1 MAWFK
6 KQTNFIHQFC
16 LKEEW
21 YKMLKPSNLLLQLF
35 ALSLIVLLVACGSP
49 SLSSVPTATFTPEP
63 PTATPSP
70 EPPTNTPTPEPTNT
84 STPTHTPAPTKT
96 QKSTKTNQ
104 VIYHEPSTS
113 IKYSYFHYIPALALQ
128 RNPVRIVLS
137 GHGNPRASYSELEK
151 DVQNLIEHSL
161 RPFAD
166 EYGYVI
172 LIMVIPGEAQY
183 FHRSNVFEVESD
195 LDPFYIRPDLE
206 YVKVIDEFLG
216 FLRNEGYTPHEKV
229 FMTGFSNGGLQTNRF
244 SILHPEKVM
253 AVAIG
258 SAGLYTYPMNSY
270 EDSIMDYP
278 IGVADVSQLNHSTY
292 SLEAFKAIPHYFFVG
307 ENDTNNQNDPIGDI
321 ENSDDRAFY
330 LANFGI
336 NQKERV
342 PKYSQHLQ
350 SIGMQSTYDIFE
362 GYGHEYT
369 SEMLLSTFTF
379 FESISIN
386 D

>member
-1 MAWFK
+1 
-6 KQTNFIHQFC
+6 
-16 LKEEW
+16 
-21 YKMLKPSNLLLQLF
+21 
-35 ALSLIVLLVACGSP
+35 
-49 SLSSVPTATFTPEP
+49 VPTATFTPAS

-84 STPTHTPAPTKT
+84 STPTP
-96 QKSTKTNQ
+96 STKTNII
-104 VIYHEPSTS
+104 IYHEPSTLT
-113 IKYSYFHYIPALALQ
+113 KYSYFHYIPASALQ

-137 GHGNPRASYSELEK
+137 GHGNPGVSYSELEK
-151 DVQNLIEHSL
+151 DVQLHIQYSL

-166 EYGYVI
+166 EYGYAI
-172 LIMVIPGEAQY
+172 LVMVIPGKAQY
-183 FHRSNVFEVESD
+183 FHRSNIFEVESD

-206 YVKVIDEFLG
+206 YAKVIDEFLG
-216 FLRNEGYTPHEKV
+216 FLRSEGYTPQEKV

-270 EDSIMDYP
+270 EGLIMDYP
-278 IGVADVSQLNHSTY
+278 IGVADVSQLDHSTY
-292 SLEAFKAIPHYFFVG
+292 SLEAFKAIPHYLFVG
-307 ENDTNNQNDPIGDI
+307 ENDTNNHNDPIGGDI
-321 ENSDDRAFY
+321 GNSDDMAFY

-342 PKYSQHLQ
+342 PRYSQYLQ

-362 GYGHEYT
+362 GYGHEYA